1 METFALRHVSF
12 SYPHETRRALDDVS
26 LTVERGAFLVICG
39 PSGCGKSTLLRHLKP
54 TLSPYG
60 TGEGEVLFEGQALET
75 LSKRRQAQ
83 EIGFVLQSPE
93 DQLVTD
99 KVWHELAFGLESLG
113 YDTPTIRRRVAEMAA
128 YFGIQGWFHRD
139 VSQLSGGQKQLLN
152 LAAVMT
158 MQPKVLILDEPTSQL
173 DPIAASEFFG
183 TLGRINR
190 DLGTT
195 VILTEHRLE
204 EVFPLASQAVVM
216 DAGRILYAGKPRE
229 VGQLLRRSEHSMF
242 LAMPTAMR
250 LWAAAPGVGEEECPI
265 TVREGR
271 EWLERFARRRPLGQ
285 LPPEEER
292 RYPREPAIQAKELW
306 FRYERDMPFV
316 VKGMSLVVQ
325 RGEFMAL
332 LGGNAA
338 GKTTALKLLSGLL
351 RPERGEVRVWGTVGL
366 LPQSPQ
372 VLFVKETLREELLEP
387 GGEARLE
394 RMVELCG
401 LEGLLE
407 RHPYDLSGGE
417 RQRAALAKLLL
428 QEPDILLLDEPTK
441 GLDAQYKRQLGE
453 LLSSLMERGITIVM
467 VSHDIE
473 FCAQYAHH
481 CALFFDGGVVNAAT
495 PRTFFSGNSFYT
507 TAANRIARDLLP
519 QAVTAQELI
528 AACGGT
534 TPPQTK
540 PPRLP
545 HDVPPPPK
553 PAPPAAAETPKGLP
567 WWRRLLAL
575 GCALLALSVFLQL
588 AGLIDL
594 NALMAAA
601 GITNGA
607 RRQLLL
613 YGLFAGALVALG
625 LSLWRGDAP
634 GIPSQQTA
642 GKRGGRSKRADL
654 AILCCVALIPLTMFL
669 GERYLGGRK
678 YYFISLLVLL
688 ECMLPFFLSF
698 EGRKPKARELV
709 LVAALCAMGVAGRMV
724 FAMLPEFKPVAAL
737 VIVAGASM
745 GGETG
750 FLVGAITMLVS
761 NMLFQQGPWTPWQ
774 MFAMGLV
781 GLGAGVLSRR
791 GLLRRR
797 VGLCVFGALATLL
810 LYGGIMNLQSALT
823 WSHDLNAGVFLSYS
837 LTGLPMDCIHAAATW
852 VFLWFGGEDML
863 KKLERI
869 KTKYALVE

>member
-1 METFALRHVSF
+1 METFTLRHVSF
-12 SYPHETRRALDDVS
+12 SYPGQAHLALDDVS

-54 TLSPYG
+54 PLAPNG
-60 TGEGEVLFEGQALET
+60 ARKGEVLFEGQAVET

-128 YFGIQGWFHRD
+128 YFGIQSWFHRD

-204 EVFPLASQAVVM
+204 EVLPLASQAVVM
-216 DAGRILYAGKPRE
+216 EKGRILCAGTPSE
-229 VGQLLRRSEHSMF
+229 VGQQLRRSRHGMF

-250 LWAAAPGVGEEECPI
+250 LWAAVPGAGEEECPI

-271 EWLERFARRRPLGQ
+271 DWLEGFAKRTPLSQ
-285 LPPEEER
+285 LPPEEEH
-292 RYPREPAIQAKELW
+292 RYPQEPAIRARELW
-306 FRYERDMPFV
+306 FRYERDTPFV
-316 VKGMSLVVQ
+316 IRGMSLVVQ

-351 RPERGEVRVWGTVGL
+351 RPERGEVKVAGTVGL

-387 GGEARLE
+387 GGAAQLE

-401 LEGLLE
+401 LEGLLD

-417 RQRAALAKLLL
+417 LQRAALAKLLL

-453 LLSSLMERGITIVM
+453 LLGSLLEQGVTIVM

-495 PRTFFSGNSFYT
+495 PRAFFSGNSFYT

-519 QAVTAQELI
+519 QAVTAEELI
-528 AACGGT
+528 VACGGKL
-534 TPPQTK
+534 PPQPK
-540 PPRLP
+540 PPSPPRDRPRLTRQA
-545 HDVPPPPK
+545 PK
-553 PAPPAAAETPKGLP
+553 RTRKALS

-575 GCALLALSVFLQL
+575 GCALLALTVFLQL

-594 NALMAAA
+594 SNILAAM
-601 GITNGA
+601 GVTNTA
-607 RRQLLL
+607 RRQLLW
-613 YGLFAGALVALG
+613 YGLLAGALVALG
-625 LSLWRGDAP
+625 LCLWRGDAP
-634 GIPSQQTA
+634 GISPKTA
-642 GKRGGRSKRADL
+642 ERKGGRSKRANF
-654 AILCCVALIPLTMFL
+654 AILLCVALIPLTMFL
-669 GERYLGGRK
+669 GERYLGGRR
-678 YYFISLLVLL
+678 YYFISLFVLL

-781 GLGAGVLSRR
+781 GLVAGLLSRW
-791 GLLRRR
+791 GLLSRR
-797 VGLCVFGALATLL
+797 VGLCAFGALATLVI
-810 LYGGIMNLQSALT
+810 YGGVMNLQSALT
-823 WSHDLNAGVFLSYS
+823 WSHELNGGILLSYY

-852 VFLWFGGEDML
+852 VFLWFGGEAML
-863 KKLERI
+863 QKLERI
-869 KTKYALVE
+869 KTKYALAQ